1 MKKSYLPQFI
11 QSRIGNLDIFSIF
24 DPLIKEETQWLFLF
38 ELRRQFFHI
47 LYGLGVCFL
56 IFLLGNIMLLFFVVA
71 IPIGLILSLLVLK
84 GYRVPFITRM
94 LNIFDRQED
103 IDVLPGKGAITFS
116 TGAAITLFFF
126 PNYALVGILVLA
138 ISDSFSTLVGKKWG
152 KHHWRKE
159 ETEGKTLEG
168 STGFFICTF
177 IIIIVSVWFI
187 LPISLSD
194 LLLTLFITLF
204 MSIIATMSELQSYID
219 DNLVIP
225 FVVAGLLF
233 LFNQL
238 LIFR

>member
-11 QSRIGNLDIFSIF
+11 QSRIKNLDFSIF

-38 ELRRQFFHI
+38 ELRRQGFHI
-47 LYGLGVCFL
+47 IYGLGVCFL
-56 IFLLGNIMLLFFVVA
+56 IFLLGDLVLLFFVIA

-84 GYRVPFITRM
+84 GYKVPFITRM

-126 PNYALVGILVLA
+126 SNYVLVGILVLT

-152 KHHWRKE
+152 KHLWRKE
-159 ETEGKTLEG
+159 ETRGKTLEG
-168 STGFFICTF
+168 SIGFFICTF
-177 IIIIVSVWFI
+177 IVIIIFCFNFA
-187 LPISLSD
+187 ISHSD

-204 MSIIATMSELQSYID
+204 VSIIATISELQSYID

-238 LIFR
+238 LIFA